1 MLSKKSLLAFRS
13 RESFDLREQV
23 GKPIVTE
30 LAVFP
35 ADIDAGTVL
44 GNDFALC
51 SVGGPDDHFMELESL
66 GFLGVHREQPGAR
79 FRPNILAPLS
89 RLFKVL

>member
-1 MLSKKSLLAFRS
+1 MLSKKNLLAFRS

-51 SVGGPDDHFMELESL
+51 SVGGPDDHFMELEGL
-66 GFLGVHREQPGAR
+66 GFLGIHREQPAVR
-79 FRPNILAPLS
+79 FKVISFAPL
-89 RLFKVL
+89 RQLFKVL